1 MTQLPRYSIKVD
13 ASAAGVQ
20 VGMAADP
27 AGEFVRVDELQFF
40 VTQFFGKQPMDV
52 PASFPEAKAETAPSA
67 KQSVTR
73 KVRPPRTGKPVTL
86 WTADDVQFLEKN
98 YGVLSYR
105 QIADHLGRTL
115 KAVELKVFKLCL
127 NERPVKAASAV
138 QDPAPV
144 AEAPAATEP
153 EPAQVFDPSNPFVRQ
168 IPESAKPGSGRQ
180 VTWS

>member
-1 MTQLPRYSIKVD
+1 MTKLPRYSIKVD

-27 AGEFVRVDELQFF
+27 AGEYVRVDELQFF
-40 VTQFFGKQPMDV
+40 VTQFFGRQPMDV
-52 PASFPEAKAETAPSA
+52 PSSFPEAKAETAPSS

-73 KVRPPRTGKPVTL
+73 KVRSQRTGKPVTL

-115 KAVELKVFKLCL
+115 KAVEQKVFKLGM
-127 NERPVKAASAV
+127 NERPAKPASTV
-138 QDPAPV
+138 SEPAPV
-144 AEAPAATEP
+144 AEMPAATEP
-153 EPAQVFDPSNPFVRQ
+153 AEVFDRSNPFIRQ

-180 VTWS
+180 VSWS